1 MNKEINHIEILKSAL
16 STSLDV
22 SSGEAQLK
30 SLIGGKPVSGKSE
43 LESRISPATGSKIFS
58 WQGVSSSEVD
68 EAVSIARHCLI
79 SSDWAKSTGRD
90 RSRILR
96 RASQIMET
104 RCESIAQVITL
115 ETGKPIRE
123 SRGEVAAMVNLLDYF
138 AGLARDING
147 RTMRDIDPGL
157 FSMTLREPV
166 GVVAIIVPWNFP
178 LAILGQK
185 LPAALAAGCSV
196 VIKPSPLTPI
206 SSLLTAEILIEAG
219 LNPQVISVLLGDAAL
234 GGELVSHIDVD
245 AITFTGSTET
255 ARRIAAVASSKRL
268 KRLALEAGGKTPMV
282 VSTNADIDKAVRGII
297 FAAYFNQGEVC
308 VAGSRIL
315 VHKSVVEKFTK
326 KFITAVNKIVLGD
339 PFNENTQLGSVIS
352 IPHLESLLASVK
364 NSVEQGAILI
374 SGGNDKSAI
383 TPGKLPIFEPT
394 VLFTESDSN
403 PASSEEFFG
412 PITTIQPYSSD
423 AELVSRLNSS
433 RYGLGAAIWSENMTE
448 AFNLT
453 LAINT
458 GTVWINSSVESFPE
472 MPLGGRRDSGFSPEV
487 GREGMEFF
495 TSLKTVH
502 LRLANSPGV

>member
-1 MNKEINHIEILKSAL
+1 MSNEIDYLEILKSTL

-22 SSGEAQLK
+22 SHGKAKLN
-30 SLIGGKPVSGKSE
+30 SLINGKPVSGKSS
-43 LESRISPATGSKIFS
+43 LETRVSPATGNEIFG
-58 WQGVSSSEVD
+58 WQGVSAKEVD
-68 EAVSIARHCLI
+68 EAVCNARQSLM
-79 SSDWAKSTGRD
+79 SGTWAKSTGRD
-90 RSRILR
+90 RSEILR
-96 RASQIMET
+96 KASQIMET
-104 RCESIAQVITL
+104 RGELLSKIITL
-115 ETGKPIRE
+115 ETGKPINE

-206 SSLLTAEILIEAG
+206 SSLVTAEILIEAG
-219 LNPQVISVLLGDAAL
+219 LLPQVISVLLGDGSL

-245 AITFTGSTET
+245 AVTFTGSTET
-255 ARRIAAVASSKRL
+255 ARQIAAIANSKRL

-282 VSTNADIDKAVRGII
+282 VSNHADIDKAVRGIV

-315 VHKSVVEKFTK
+315 VHETALKEFTEKFIEAAK
-326 KFITAVNKIVLGD
+326 KITIGD
-339 PFNENTQLGSVIS
+339 PFSENTQLGSVIS
-352 IPHLESLLASVK
+352 FEHMESLFVSV
-364 NSVEQGAILI
+364 NEAVEQGAKLI
-374 SGGNDKSAI
+374 SGGKRKS
-383 TPGKLPIFEPT
+383 TNTSKKLPTFEPT
-394 VLFTESDSN
+394 VLFSEDDSN
-403 PASSEEFFG
+403 TASSEEFFG
-412 PITTIQPYSSD
+412 PVTTIQSYTTNS
-423 AELVSRLNSS
+423 ELVSRLNSS
-433 RYGLGAAIWSENMTE
+433 RYGLGAAIWTENMSE
-448 AFNLT
+448 AFDLT

-495 TSLKTVH
+495 TSIKTVH
-502 LRLANSPGV
+502 LRLANTPGV